1 MCASKSTAVSPS
13 PLSPELPS
21 QLRSVFSSPCK
32 QDSSLHGL
40 PLVQRV
46 VGLGYSCLSE
56 QRRDGWKT

>member
-1 MCASKSTAVSPS
+1 MCASKSTAVSLS

-21 QLRSVFSSPCK
+21 QLGSVSSSPCK

-40 PLVQRV
+40 PLVQQV

-56 QRRDGWKT
+56 QRRGGWKT